1 MAKIAR
7 PMQVRNTDF
16 LVTKVA
22 EGLPPTQLLRE
33 LTQNAFDAADG
44 PLTVRWSYDHSWL
57 ARHGTYKLSV
67 EDTGTGMTRDE
78 LEQGIGDFASSGRVQ
93 AVDLNFGIGAKIASV
108 ASSPTGLLYRTW
120 TTRVDT
126 GWTAMLTLTGG
137 RIGLA
142 DLGSGE
148 HIQPIGWKEAPDL
161 IRKAGHGTAVTLLGN
176 SLEEDSTL
184 PPKGLD
190 HDQNNNR
197 WVGQALARRYF
208 HLPKGVRLE
217 ALESHPASAVKPRQ
231 LRQVYSQ
238 QAALTQRSRAAG
250 TCDIGDALVHWWI
263 LAERGNAR
271 SSVELLNLVSGHV
284 GLLWLDELYAVWPF
298 RRRGA
303 TLLQNFGISVGGRNV
318 VLYVEPKAKVATA
331 NIQRTGLVLRSG
343 QDLPL
348 EEWAERF
355 VQRMPAQLREYVSAH
370 AAQATFDEERLSRRL
385 HDVLSTL
392 SIGRFIRNLD
402 GGHQLPGA
410 RAGADTSSLTGVDAD
425 RTGGANITGSVRGA
439 GKLSTAVAAAQG
451 AARPQRV
458 TVPTVFFCSER
469 IGEVGG
475 AKVRPLDEFGAG
487 VDRAA
492 TYRMSSNTLYINLD
506 FRAYRAVEEHLAG
519 ELLSTQERKHHPDAG
534 ESLIRPHLLDCYVFN
549 LVEAV
554 VTIRQ
559 LAASG
564 RWPRDEES
572 AALTPESLTLA
583 AMQRASLIPDAR
595 QAYRSRS

>member
-93 AVDLNFGIGAKIASV
+93 AVDLNFGIGAMIASV

-120 TTRVDT
+120 TTRADT

-217 ALESHPASAVKPRQ
+217 ALE
-231 LRQVYSQ
+231 
-238 QAALTQRSRAAG
+238 
-250 TCDIGDALVHWWI
+250 
-263 LAERGNAR
+263 
-271 SSVELLNLVSGHV
+271 
-284 GLLWLDELYAVWPF
+284 
-298 RRRGA
+298 
-303 TLLQNFGISVGGRNV
+303 
-318 VLYVEPKAKVATA
+318 
-331 NIQRTGLVLRSG
+331 
-343 QDLPL
+343 
-348 EEWAERF
+348 
-355 VQRMPAQLREYVSAH
+355 
-370 AAQATFDEERLSRRL
+370 
-385 HDVLSTL
+385 
-392 SIGRFIRNLD
+392 
-402 GGHQLPGA
+402 
-410 RAGADTSSLTGVDAD
+410 
-425 RTGGANITGSVRGA
+425 
-439 GKLSTAVAAAQG
+439 
-451 AARPQRV
+451 
-458 TVPTVFFCSER
+458 
-469 IGEVGG
+469 
-475 AKVRPLDEFGAG
+475 
-487 VDRAA
+487 
-492 TYRMSSNTLYINLD
+492 
-506 FRAYRAVEEHLAG
+506 
-519 ELLSTQERKHHPDAG
+519 
-534 ESLIRPHLLDCYVFN
+534 
-549 LVEAV
+549 
-554 VTIRQ
+554 
-559 LAASG
+559 
-564 RWPRDEES
+564 
-572 AALTPESLTLA
+572 
-583 AMQRASLIPDAR
+583 
-595 QAYRSRS
+595 